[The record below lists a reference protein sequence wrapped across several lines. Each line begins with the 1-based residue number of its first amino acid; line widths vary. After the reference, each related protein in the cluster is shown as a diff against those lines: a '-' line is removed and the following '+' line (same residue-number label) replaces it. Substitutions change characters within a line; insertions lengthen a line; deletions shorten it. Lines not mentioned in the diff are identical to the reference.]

1 MAAEWMAAGFVH
13 GVLNTDNMSLAGE
26 SFDYGPFAFL
36 DRWDPSF
43 TAAYFDQTGLYSYG
57 RQPAICRKNL
67 QLLQNPLAMLLP
79 RPPMEQLLERYA
91 STYQNHYRFCLLRR
105 LGLTPNPDLESDERL
120 VSATLEL
127 IASWPVGYGGFFAG
141 LASVVQSAGLPQEPE
156 GLPVVLNDVP
166 EPARE
171 LWQNWR
177 NAWWWQ
183 TQAREAPGPEPE
195 ASVPE
200 RLRRWNLSQTP
211 TRSLIESL
219 WEPIDQADDWLP
231 VGGWLSS
238 VMKA

>member
-1 MAAEWMAAGFVH
+1 
-13 GVLNTDNMSLAGE
+13 
-26 SFDYGPFAFL
+26 
-36 DRWDPSF
+36 
-43 TAAYFDQTGLYSYG
+43 
-57 RQPAICRKNL
+57 
-67 QLLQNPLAMLLP
+67 
-79 RPPMEQLLERYA
+79 A

-127 IASWPVGYGGFFAG
+127 IASWPVGYGDFFDG
-141 LASVVQSAGLPQEPE
+141 LASMIQSAGFPQEPE

-183 TQAREAPGPEPE
+183 TQAREAHGSEPE

-200 RLRRWNLSQTP
+200 RLRRWNLSLTP

-219 WEPIDQADDWLP
+219 WEPIDQGDDWLP

>member
-1 MAAEWMAAGFVH
+1 MAAGFVH

-79 RPPMEQLLERYA
+79 RPPMEQSLERYA
-91 STYQNHYRFCLLRR
+91 STYQNHYRFCLSRR
-105 LGLTPNPDLESDERL
+105 LGLMPNSDLDSDERL

-127 IASWPVGYGGFFAG
+127 LASWPVGYGDFFAG
-141 LASVVQSAGLPQEPE
+141 LASVVQSAGLPQEPD
-156 GLPVVLNDVP
+156 GLPVVLTDCSAP
-166 EPARE
+166 PRQ

-177 NAWWWQ
+177 DVWWWQ
-183 TQAREAPGPEPE
+183 THARAVPGSEPV
-195 ASVPE
+195 ASVSE

-211 TRSLIESL
+211 TRPLIESL
-219 WEPIDQADDWLP
+219 WEPIDQDDDWRPLQ
-231 VGGWLSS
+231 GWLIS
-238 VMKA
+238 AGAPDDEG